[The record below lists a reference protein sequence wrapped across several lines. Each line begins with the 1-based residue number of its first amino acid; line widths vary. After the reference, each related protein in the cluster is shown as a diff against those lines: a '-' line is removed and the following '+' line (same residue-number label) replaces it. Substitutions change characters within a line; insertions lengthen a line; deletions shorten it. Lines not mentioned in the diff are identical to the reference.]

1 MEPVRLLLTEILPPV
16 ALELV
21 CELGPELAELTPQW
35 HGVGSLGDMAS
46 LLPSPV
52 VGRILLLP
60 QPRPQ
65 RAHLNEV
72 PPLVQATLDLVTV
85 QELRQ
90 PALGV
95 VHQAAGVREE
105 RGGPQSTQVQEAFLG
120 VAGELWRKESSKR
133 EGKGEALRGTIAQ
146 TSSFTLTLCP
156 FRSCPQMP
164 NTQDSLL

>member
-1 MEPVRLLLTEILPPV
+1 MEPIRLLLTEILPPV

-72 PPLVQATLDLVTV
+72 PPLVQAALDLVTV

-146 TSSFTLTLCP
+146 TPSFTSTFCP
-156 FRSCPQMP
+156 FYSCPQMP
-164 NTQDSLL
+164 NTQGSLL

>member
-1 MEPVRLLLTEILPPV
+1 MAWCGEPWGHSTI
-16 ALELV
+16 
-21 CELGPELAELTPQW
+21 T
-35 HGVGSLGDMAS
+35 
-46 LLPSPV
+46 PSPV
-52 VGRILLLP
+52 VGRTLLLP

-72 PPLVQATLDLVTV
+72 PTLVQAALDLVTV
-85 QELRQ
+85 QELWQ

-120 VAGELWRKESSKR
+120 VAGELWRRESSKR

-146 TSSFTLTLCP
+146 VPALPQLCP
-156 FRSCPQMP
+156 FHSCSRMP